1 MSPLLF
7 VISMI
12 PLSFALRKSKVVYE
26 STNKTKINYLSFML
40 FMDDLKLY
48 AKDMK
53 QLDSLVHTVRIFS
66 KDIGMRFG
74 IDKRAILIL
83 KRGVLTRSEAISLLD
98 ESIIQALEKWR
109 GTNILAFWKQVVS
122 FTAR

>member
-12 PLSFALRKSKVVYE
+12 PLSFALRKSKVRYE
-26 STNKTKINYLSFML
+26 STNKRKINHLLFML

-109 GTNILAFWKQVVS
+109 GTNILVFWKQVVS

>member
-1 MSPLLF
+1 MSLLLF
-7 VISMI
+7 AISMI
-12 PLSFALRKSKVVYE
+12 PLSFTLRKSKVGYE
-26 STNKTKINYLSFML
+26 STNKRKINHLL